1 MIKLKK
7 LIQEEVIE
15 KLLFEDSESDGKET
29 VTYTYNGK
37 KHKIQRN
44 TALGYAR
51 QVSMGDEDVT
61 DQMKAAVKAF
71 PDIAQEI
78 GLGDDDA
85 EAEKEAGK
93 LKGGDFDREADKDDG
108 EDKKDALRKMIDD
121 LDDKIQNLQARY
133 QRAASDGRQQEIMDD
148 ITDTI
153 DKKEALEDKLADME

>member
-15 KLLFEDSESDGKET
+15 KLLFEDDDET
-29 VTYTYNGK
+29 VTYTYDGK
-37 KHKIQRN
+37 KHKIKKS
-44 TALGYAR
+44 TALDYAR

-71 PDIAQEI
+71 PDIAQDI

-93 LKGGDFDREADKDDG
+93 LKGGDFDREADKDDEKEKMQKELDHLRDKAESG
-108 EDKKDALRKMIDD
+108 QIQVMRGFMEEEDLM
-121 LDDKIQNLQARY
+121 KIY
-133 QRAASDGRQQEIMDD
+133 QQISD
-148 ITDTI
+148 
-153 DKKEALEDKLADME
+153 LEDKMADME

>member
-1 MIKLKK
+1 MSKEYIRYR
-7 LIQEEVIE
+7 QEQLEEQRRIAAE
-15 KLLFEDSESDGKET
+15 K
-29 VTYTYNGK
+29 
-37 KHKIQRN
+37 
-44 TALGYAR
+44 
-51 QVSMGDEDVT
+51 
-61 DQMKAAVKAF
+61 
-71 PDIAQEI
+71 
-78 GLGDDDA
+78 

-153 DKKEALEDKLADME
+153 EKKEDLEDKLDDME

>member
-15 KLLFEDSESDGKET
+15 KLLFEDDNET
-29 VTYTYNGK
+29 VTYSHDGE
-37 KHKIQRN
+37 KHKIKRS
-44 TALGYAR
+44 TAVQYAKD
-51 QVSMGDEDVT
+51 VSMGDDSEAK
-61 DQMKAAVKAF
+61 KAAVKAF
-71 PDIAQEI
+71 PDLAQDI

-93 LKGGDFDREADKDDG
+93 LKGSDFDREADKDGG
-108 EDKKDALRKMIDD
+108 EDKKDAIRKMIDD
-121 LDDKIQNLQARY
+121 LDDKIQTLQMRY

-153 DKKEALEDKLADME
+153 EKKEDLEDKLDDME

>member
-15 KLLFEDSESDGKET
+15 KLLFEDDDET
-29 VTYTYNGK
+29 VTYTYDGE
-37 KHKIQRN
+37 KHKIKRS
-44 TALGYAR
+44 TAIQYS
-51 QVSMGDEDVT
+51 QDVSGGD
-61 DQMKAAVKAF
+61 KSPSKIAAVKAF